1 MIKPI
6 ALFKISKRFNHTHAC
21 NISKQLTDQL
31 TEDFHVVVISAE
43 VKDVELQV
51 FYEKDI
57 QVKTINEINK
67 LITGQTS

>member
-6 ALFKISKRFNHTHAC
+6 ALFKISKRFNHTQVA
-21 NISKQLTDQL
+21 NIGKQLTDQL